1 MYDEKVDNTFLSGM
15 DLCMYVVVVRMA
27 EYSVYVH
34 SHLLKV
40 LESFDLVFLSDWMYD
55 DTQVDSM
62 NALFPVRQTVDYDS
76 KVRGNYYQR
85 VKLTP
90 VLAAD
95 EVGII
100 FIEC

>member
-1 MYDEKVDNTFLSGM
+1 
-15 DLCMYVVVVRMA
+15 
-27 EYSVYVH
+27 
-34 SHLLKV
+34 
-40 LESFDLVFLSDWMYD
+40 MYD

-95 EVGII
+95 EVCPFFYTGNL
-100 FIEC
+100 FFPHDFGNFLQFFYFMVDFLYLQ

>member
-1 MYDEKVDNTFLSGM
+1 
-15 DLCMYVVVVRMA
+15 
-27 EYSVYVH
+27 
-34 SHLLKV
+34 
-40 LESFDLVFLSDWMYD
+40 MYD

-95 EVGII
+95 EVYKLLTNSLFPRCI
-100 FIEC
+100 FEKILPVLLVYEFFRCSYYVAEFHLLTIHSTINACKNA

>member
-1 MYDEKVDNTFLSGM
+1 M
-15 DLCMYVVVVRMA
+15 DLCMYVCGCCTNG
-27 EYSVYVH
+27 
-34 SHLLKV
+34 LKV

-95 EVGII
+95 EVRII
-100 FIEC
+100 FIKCFRVRIIFVNILL

>member
-1 MYDEKVDNTFLSGM
+1 
-15 DLCMYVVVVRMA
+15 
-27 EYSVYVH
+27 
-34 SHLLKV
+34 V

-62 NALFPVRQTVDYDS
+62 NALFPVRQTIDYDS

-95 EVGII
+95 EVSFFFDNIY
-100 FIEC
+100 CS

>member
-1 MYDEKVDNTFLSGM
+1 
-15 DLCMYVVVVRMA
+15 MYVVLT
-27 EYSVYVH
+27 
-34 SHLLKV
+34 LLSWQV

-95 EVGII
+95 EVFFFFDNIY
-100 FIEC
+100 CS